1 MDPNE
6 LIKAAP
12 LLTKGAAA
20 IGAALLFMA
29 FAQSADI
36 TGWQGLPWGT
46 SKAVALKTLQSLHV
60 HECRRAVPC
69 AEELII
75 DDYRLNGV
83 SYEIDLAF
91 LPRYGLGRVT
101 MTAEDERDA
110 FRNVLAD
117 LTRRH
122 GKPGLQSSYDGAQEA
137 IRANWIWIT
146 PHGKLSL
153 ASEDGEGT
161 NGLFTIIYEARRASQ

>member
-20 IGAALLFMA
+20 LGAAVLFMA
-29 FAQSADI
+29 FAQWADI
-36 TGWQGLPWGT
+36 TGWEGLPWGT
-46 SKAVALKTLQSLHV
+46 SKAIALKTLQSLHV
-60 HECRRAVPC
+60 QECRRAADC
-69 AEELII
+69 GDELII
-75 DDYRLNGV
+75 NDYKLNGA
-83 SYEIDLAF
+83 SYEVDLAF
-91 LPRYGLGRVT
+91 LPRYGLSRVT

-110 FRNVLAD
+110 FRNALAD
-117 LTRRH
+117 LTRRY
-122 GKPGLQSSYDGAQEA
+122 GKPGLQSEYDGAQEA
-137 IRANWIWIT
+137 IHANWIWIT